1 MVHHILV
8 IEDEDKI
15 ARVLQLELEHEGY
28 SVQCAKNG
36 REGLE
41 AALTGHW
48 DLVLLDIM
56 LPELNGLEVL
66 RRIRQQGSQVAIIL
80 LTARD
85 TIPDRVSGLDQ
96 GANDYITKPFAIEEL
111 LARIRNLLRM
121 ATTIQAQATDVGI
134 SPASPSQTDE
144 VQMDGLYMNL
154 RTRQVR
160 RDSQP
165 IELTT
170 KEFDLLYYLSSRPG
184 EVMSRE
190 QILSQVWGYEF
201 IGDTNVVDVYIRYLR
216 QKIDQGFPC
225 KLIHTLRGVGYLVRD
240 CEPLAKEIPRSDL
253 PTTKDKIPRS
263 DWPTT

>member
-1 MVHHILV
+1 MKHHILV

-41 AALTGHW
+41 AALGGQW
-48 DLVLLDIM
+48 DLILLDIM

-121 ATTIQAQATDVGI
+121 ATTIQAQTTDANVSSAQG
-134 SPASPSQTDE
+134 E
-144 VQMDGLYMNL
+144 VVQVDGLYMNV

-160 RDSQP
+160 RDSQS

-225 KLIHTLRGVGYLVRD
+225 KLIHTLRGVGYVVKD
-240 CEPLAKEIPRSDL
+240 CEPVP
-253 PTTKDKIPRS
+253 
-263 DWPTT
+263 

>member
-1 MVHHILV
+1 MKHNILV
-8 IEDEDKI
+8 IEDEEKI

-28 SVQCAKNG
+28 SVQCIKNG
-36 REGLE
+36 RDGLN
-41 AALTGHW
+41 AALGGNW
-48 DLVLLDIM
+48 DLILLDIM

-66 RRIRQQGSQVAIIL
+66 RRIRQQGSQVAVIL

-96 GANDYITKPFAIEEL
+96 GANDYVTKPFAIEEL

-121 ATTIQAQATDVGI
+121 ATTIQAQTAEAIGSSTMG
-134 SPASPSQTDE
+134 DE
-144 VQMDGLYMNL
+144 IQVDGLYMNV
-154 RTRQVR
+154 RTRQVKR
-160 RDSQP
+160 ESQV

-170 KEFDLLYYLSSRPG
+170 KEFDLLYYLACRPG

-216 QKIDQGFPC
+216 QKIDQGFPI
-225 KLIHTLRGVGYLVRD
+225 KLIHTLRGVGYLVKGD
-240 CEPLAKEIPRSDL
+240 IP
-253 PTTKDKIPRS
+253 T
-263 DWPTT
+263 